1 MGGIERYQAIVIGA
15 GSVGLP
21 TAFALARAG
30 IKTLVIDRLPSAGQG
45 SNKHAIGG
53 IRATHSDPAKIRLCR
68 RSIEILST
76 WQQTWGDPVEWHR
89 GGYSFVAYRAQEAQ
103 TLQSLI
109 AVQRQYGLNIEWL
122 DAEAL
127 RRLVPDLNPEG
138 LYGGT
143 YSPDDGNA
151 SPLLAAHA
159 FYRHAKRMGVVFNF
173 GETVTGL
180 EVRGGRICGVLTDRG
195 RYAAGVVINAAG
207 AWARPLAAL
216 AGIDLPVYPDAHE
229 AGVTEPVRRFL
240 EPMIVDIRPT
250 PGASNF
256 YFYQHDTGQII
267 FCITPSPNAW
277 GEDTRETSGFLPLV
291 APRMIAVMPRLRTIR
306 VRRTWRGLYPM
317 TPDGLPIVGWTP
329 GLEGFFLAVG
339 MCGQGFML
347 GPGLGELI
355 ARAVQNTLTPEDHE
369 TLAQLSPQRD
379 FGQHQ
384 EKLK

>member
-1 MGGIERYQAIVIGA
+1 MPEIKRYEAIVVGA

-21 TAFALARAG
+21 TALALAQAG
-30 IKTLVIDRLPSAGQG
+30 IKTLVVDRLPSAGQG

-76 WQQTWGDPVEWHR
+76 WRETYGDPIEWHR
-89 GGYSFVAYRAQEAQ
+89 GGYSFVAYRDQEAQ

-109 AVQRQYGLNIEWL
+109 ATQHRYGLNIEWL
-122 DAEAL
+122 DAQSL
-127 RRLVPDLNPEG
+127 RQVVPDLNPCG
-138 LYGGT
+138 LRGGT

-151 SPLLAAHA
+151 SPLLVAHA
-159 FYRHAKRMGVVFNF
+159 FYRHAKRMGVTFCF
-173 GETVTGL
+173 GEAVTAVAV
-180 EVRGGRICGVLTDRG
+180 EGGRIRGIATDRA
-195 RYAAGVVINAAG
+195 RYAAEVVINAAG

-216 AGIDLPVYPDAHE
+216 AGIDVPVYPDAHE
-229 AGVTEPVRRFL
+229 AGVTEPVQRFL

-267 FCITPSPNAW
+267 FCITPSPNVW
-277 GEDTRETSGFLPLV
+277 GTDTRETSTFLPLV
-291 APRMIAVMPRLRTIR
+291 APRMLAVMPRLRTIR

-317 TPDGLPIVGWTP
+317 TPDGLPIVGWAE
-329 GLEGFFLAVG
+329 GVEGFFLAVG

-355 ARAVQNTLTPEDHE
+355 ARAVQNNLSADDRE
-369 TLAQLSPQRD
+369 TLSQLSPQRD